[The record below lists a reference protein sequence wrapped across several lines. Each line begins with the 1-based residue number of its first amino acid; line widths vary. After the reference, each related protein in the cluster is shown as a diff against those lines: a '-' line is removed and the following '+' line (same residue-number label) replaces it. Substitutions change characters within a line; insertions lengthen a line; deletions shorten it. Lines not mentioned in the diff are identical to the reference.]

1 MKVTRKITVN
11 RTEHEVLDK
20 FFDMCDNDLDLFE
33 EREVEKWFAI
43 MIDNTVKVFDT
54 LAQYGDWYYE
64 LSREERD
71 NIYRVYTTLNAKDRQ
86 KLKKLNLI

>member
-1 MKVTRKITVN
+1 MIIVN
-11 RTEHEVLDK
+11 EREVN
-20 FFDMCDNDLDLFE
+20 DMIFGIFE
-33 EREVEKWFAI
+33 EREVEKWFVI

-54 LAQYGDWYYE
+54 LAHYGDWYYE
-64 LSREERD
+64 LPREERD

>member
-1 MKVTRKITVN
+1 MTTSPADVIMIIVN
-11 RTEHEVLDK
+11 EREVN
-20 FFDMCDNDLDLFE
+20 DMIFGIFE

-54 LAQYGDWYYE
+54 LAQYGDWYYG

>member
-1 MKVTRKITVN
+1 
-11 RTEHEVLDK
+11 
-20 FFDMCDNDLDLFE
+20 
-33 EREVEKWFAI
+33 

-54 LAQYGDWYYE
+54 LAQYGDWYYK

>member
-1 MKVTRKITVN
+1 MIIVN
-11 RTEHEVLDK
+11 EREVKDMI
-20 FFDMCDNDLDLFE
+20 FFFFL

-54 LAQYGDWYYE
+54 LAQYGDWYYG

>member
-1 MKVTRKITVN
+1 MIIVKLRELNDIIFVI
-11 RTEHEVLDK
+11 
-20 FFDMCDNDLDLFE
+20 FD

>member
-1 MKVTRKITVN
+1 MLTKNLTDVIIIIVN
-11 RTEHEVLDK
+11 EREVN
-20 FFDMCDNDLDLFE
+20 DMICGIFE

-43 MIDNTVKVFDT
+43 MTDNTVKVFDT
-54 LAQYGDWYYE
+54 LAQYGDWYYK